1 MDGYIQKL
9 RQKYDH
15 PNPKKPQFL
24 PHVKRTIDYGAN
36 QQIADPEDTVNLL
49 DTKGIRRVQGILG
62 SLKYVARAVN
72 NKLIVAL
79 STIGNQQATATA
91 NKNTAITQ
99 LLDYVATYP
108 YGGILLRAS
117 GMVLASH
124 TDAGFLNE
132 TKTRSRAGAHIFLTE
147 YVAPPPLN
155 GTILTIAKI
164 IKHVMA
170 SAAEAEL
177 AALYITSKTMVPIYN
192 TLEEMGWPQP
202 KSPIQTDNSTASGFT
217 GNTIINKAIKSLD
230 MKLWWLPDRELQDQ
244 FKYYWSP
251 GQEN

>member
-1 MDGYIQKL
+1 MDGYMQNL

-91 NKNTAITQ
+91 N
-99 LLDYVATYP
+99 
-108 YGGILLRAS
+108 
-117 GMVLASH
+117 
-124 TDAGFLNE
+124 
-132 TKTRSRAGAHIFLTE
+132 
-147 YVAPPPLN
+147 
-155 GTILTIAKI
+155 
-164 IKHVMA
+164 
-170 SAAEAEL
+170 
-177 AALYITSKTMVPIYN
+177 
-192 TLEEMGWPQP
+192 
-202 KSPIQTDNSTASGFT
+202 
-217 GNTIINKAIKSLD
+217 
-230 MKLWWLPDRELQDQ
+230 
-244 FKYYWSP
+244 
-251 GQEN
+251 